1 MQAEALRALVEARWP
16 PSVVATTDVLAAAGI
31 TDRTLTEAVRARHVL
46 RVRRGA
52 YVLATAWN
60 AAKPWEKDLYRVDAH
75 AAARA
80 TPAIYSHTTAARLL
94 GCSVWDA
101 GARIHITVPYAS
113 SARSHSPDVAAHR
126 QPVGERDLVG
136 LLRAGRLLRLTSL
149 DRTVADCARI
159 LDLERAAIVGDH
171 ALRRGASVEGIA
183 AAAERSEVVRGS
195 RRVQRL
201 LAALDARAESPG
213 ETRTRLALAA
223 AGLPMP
229 ELQFEV
235 MTEEGLYR
243 ADFAWP
249 ELTVILEFDGESKY
263 FAYRPTAEVLLA
275 ERRRE
280 NALVAAGWIIV
291 RIRWADL
298 GTPDVL
304 AAKVRAAFGRAAKLA
319 S

>member
-1 MQAEALRALVEARWP
+1 MQPEARRALIEARWP

-31 TDRTLTEAVRARHVL
+31 TDRALTEAVRARRVL
-46 RVRRGA
+46 RIRRGA
-52 YVLATAWN
+52 YLLASAWN
-60 AAKPWEKDLYRVDAH
+60 AAKPWEKDLYRIDAH

-80 TPAIYSHTTAARLL
+80 TPATYSHTTAARLL

-101 GARIHITVPYAS
+101 GTRIHITVPYAS

-126 QPVGERDLVG
+126 QPVGERDLVE
-136 LLRAGRLLRLTSL
+136 LLRAGRLIRLTSI

-183 AAAERSEVVRGS
+183 AAADRSEIVRGS
-195 RRVQRL
+195 RRVERL
-201 LAALDARAESPG
+201 LAALDVRAESPG

-223 AGLPMP
+223 ERLPTP

-249 ELTVILEFDGESKY
+249 ELKVILEFDGESKY

-280 NALVAAGWIIV
+280 NALAAAGWVII

-298 GTPDVL
+298 GTPDMI
-304 AAKVRAAFGRAAKLA
+304 AAKVRAAFSRAAKLA
-319 S
+319 G